1 MVLALAVA
9 KFMTEMGSYFL
20 LIPLVGLAG
29 AAWAN
34 LLGAV
39 VSFFGALLLVG
50 RAVPGPTGH
59 RGAVIAKTG
68 VLVGLGAGVALLL
81 HGAGLDPRALFLIKL
96 LVLVPGFVVGLVT
109 FDLVTD
115 DDLSR
120 AEAIELE
127 TPWKLALRNAAVRT
141 VRGVRAVAM
150 RLRPRAFATAE
161 GH

>member
-1 MVLALAVA
+1 VA
-9 KFMTEMGSYFL
+9 
-20 LIPLVGLAG
+20 
-29 AAWAN
+29 
-34 LLGAV
+34 
-39 VSFFGALLLVG
+39 FFGALVLVG
-50 RAVPGPTGH
+50 RAVPGPNGH

-68 VLVGLGAGVALLL
+68 VLVGVGAGTSLLL
-81 HGAGLDPRALFLIKL
+81 HAAHLDPALLFAVKL
-96 LVLVPGFVVGLVT
+96 LVLVPALVLGIVA

-127 TPWKLALRNAAVRT
+127 TPWKRGVRGSAVRAVRAVRT
-141 VRGVRAVAM
+141 LAA